1 MMLISHRSGHQHL
14 GWPNDA
20 RMNRQRTSIV
30 WKDCDAINN
39 TEGLMSGRYST
50 YSKLKI
56 DYPHQRVLRITFDRP
71 ETYNSVD
78 AETHTELTHI
88 WRDINE
94 DSDIGAS
101 AWRCRRRR

>member
-1 MMLISHRSGHQHL
+1 
-14 GWPNDA
+14 
-20 RMNRQRTSIV
+20 
-30 WKDCDAINN
+30 
-39 TEGLMSGRYST
+39 MSGRYST

-94 DSDIGAS
+94 DPDMVRSLSLVPAKPS
-101 AWRCRRRR
+101 RPEATLR

>member
-1 MMLISHRSGHQHL
+1 
-14 GWPNDA
+14 
-20 RMNRQRTSIV
+20 
-30 WKDCDAINN
+30 
-39 TEGLMSGRYST
+39 MSGRYST

-94 DSDIGAS
+94 DPTLVRSLSLVPAKPS
-101 AWRCRRRR
+101 RPEATLR